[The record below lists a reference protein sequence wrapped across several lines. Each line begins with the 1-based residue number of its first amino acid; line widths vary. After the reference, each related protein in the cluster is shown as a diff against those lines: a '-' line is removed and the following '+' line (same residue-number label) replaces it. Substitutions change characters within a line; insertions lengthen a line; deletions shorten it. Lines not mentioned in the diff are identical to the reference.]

1 MIKVFLLLI
10 MPFFLYGAKILNYNV
25 YDRTD
30 RVDVMLTFDTP
41 YDGVIKENRVNSKIV
56 LTLQNVTIESPK
68 LKKISSKYI
77 QKLSIV
83 PLQNA
88 TQIIATIARG
98 NVKLLASKTT
108 DGYGLRLRFTAQAA
122 SKTKQTTSNTAQNSL
137 SMLPTK
143 KDENISTSYYIVVS
157 ILVIGIFILFYIKR
171 RVAPYKEDKTPRKV
185 KKVKKEAWLFEST
198 KKNNQEM
205 PKESDTSNVSIRF
218 QKAIDN
224 DNSVVMLDFGTQSY
238 LVLMGKSN
246 ILLDKFKDNKP
257 ASQQEFESILQSR
270 HEELESFLAASS
282 TQNNELKETAQEPLQ
297 AYKERAATLLY
308 SDNQ

>member
-1 MIKVFLLLI
+1 MIKVFLLLL

-41 YDGVIKENRVNSKIV
+41 YNGIIKENRVNSKIV
-56 LTLQNVTIESPK
+56 LTLKNVTIESPK
-68 LKKISSKYI
+68 SKKISSKYI
-77 QKLSIV
+77 QKLSII

-88 TQIIATIARG
+88 TQIIATISTK

-108 DGYGLRLRFTAQAA
+108 DGYGLRLRFTSQAA
-122 SKTKQTTSNTAQNSL
+122 TTKQATSSGSSQNSL

-171 RVAPYKEDKTPRKV
+171 RVAPYKDKETP

-198 KKNNQEM
+198 KNNTEA
-205 PKESDTSNVSIRF
+205 PKESDPSNVSIRF
-218 QKAIDN
+218 QKAIDD
-224 DNSVVMLDFGTQSY
+224 DNSVVMLDFGAQSY

-257 ASQQEFESILQSR
+257 SSQQEFESILQSR
-270 HEELESFLAASS
+270 HEELESFLATSA
-282 TQNNELKETAQEPLQ
+282 TQNNEVNDKTQEPLQ